1 MLDSL
6 RGGQRWIVT
15 VIIGGIALI
24 FVLFLGLQGPLRG
37 GSSAGSVVTVGPY
50 QFGLREFERARAR
63 RERALQEQ
71 LGDQFDARQLGDTLD
86 QMTARELVD
95 RALLALEAR
104 DLGLSVSRQEIE
116 RLVLAD
122 PGLRDESGHFDVK
135 RFEEW
140 AQYEYGSQTAFI
152 EERRLALLSF
162 KMIELLNEQPHVSP
176 GEARDAV
183 RRDLEEVQIAFVA
196 IGGDEKSDAKPDD
209 EAVKRALAERGEALH
224 ALYEERSGLYNVPEK
239 IRARHILF
247 AVPAGADE
255 AAVEKVKTEAEQ
267 ALAGLRAG
275 ADFAALAS
283 QRSDDPG
290 SKSQGGD
297 LGFFGRG
304 QMVPPFDEAAFA
316 LQEPGQLSDLV
327 RTTYGFHIIR
337 LEERQ
342 PATSRSYDEVS
353 EELARDLLTREAAK
367 ARAHEQVDKLV
378 AAIQGGKSLQ
388 DAAREAEVP
397 IQRSGWLRRR
407 ADGYVPGLG
416 AAQDLLA
423 AAFMIEPGRSLPRVF
438 EVGDRLA
445 LLQVLDRKP
454 ASPEQIEAQLD
465 AREKQLLEEK
475 RDTRTSAWIDRRRS
489 ELIESG
495 ELHVALENLGRA
507 PRPAALPGRRV
518 SPY

>member
-15 VIIGGIALI
+15 VIIGGIALV
-24 FVLFLGLQGPLRG
+24 FVLFLGLQGPMMRG
-37 GSSAGSVVTVGPY
+37 GGATVVTVGPY
-50 QFGLREFERARAR
+50 QFGFREFERARAR

-95 RALLALEAR
+95 RALLALAAK
-104 DLGLSVSRQEIE
+104 DMGLSVSRQEIE

-122 PGLRDESGHFDVK
+122 PGLRDDGGKFDVK

-162 KMIELLNEQPHVSP
+162 KMIELLREQPHVSP
-176 GEARDAV
+176 GEARDAL

-196 IGGDEKSDAKPDD
+196 LGGEEKKSEAKPDD
-209 EAVKRALAERGEALH
+209 EAVKRALAERSEALH

-247 AVPAGADE
+247 AVPAGSDE
-255 AAVEKVKTEAEQ
+255 AAVEKVKSEAEQ
-267 ALAGLRAG
+267 ALASLKSGG
-275 ADFAALAS
+275 DFAALAS

-304 QMVPPFDEAAFA
+304 QMVPPFEEAAFA
-316 LQEPGQLSDLV
+316 LQQPGQLSDV
-327 RTTYGFHIIR
+327 IRTTYGFHIIR

-342 PATSRSYDEVS
+342 PATSRSFDEVS
-353 EELARDLLTREAAK
+353 EELASELLTTEAAK
-367 ARAHEQVDKLV
+367 ARAREQADKLV
-378 AAIQGGKSLQ
+378 AAIQGGKSLE
-388 DAAREAEVP
+388 DAAREADLP

-407 ADGYVPGLG
+407 ADGFVPGLG

-423 AAFMIEPGRSLPRVF
+423 AAFMVEPGHSLPRVF
-438 EVGDRLA
+438 EVGDRIA
-445 LLQVLDRKP
+445 LLQVLERKP
-454 ASPEQIEAQLD
+454 ASPDQIEAQLD
-465 AREKQLLEEK
+465 ARQQQLLDEK

-495 ELHVALENLGRA
+495 ELHVALENLGRPQRPIA
-507 PRPAALPGRRV
+507 PSRRGGL
-518 SPY
+518 